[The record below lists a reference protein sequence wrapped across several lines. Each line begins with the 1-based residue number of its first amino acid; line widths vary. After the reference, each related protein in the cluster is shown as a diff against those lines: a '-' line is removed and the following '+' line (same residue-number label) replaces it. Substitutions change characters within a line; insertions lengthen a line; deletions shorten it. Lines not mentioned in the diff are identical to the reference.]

1 MSSGA
6 QMTEGRPKCG
16 AELTNV
22 EARLKTRTRPEDPGV
37 PDYFHLATL
46 CTNRS
51 CPGRHQALSE
61 VLAGEYEV
69 NRLSGAAR

>member
-1 MSSGA
+1 MSSVA
-6 QMTEGRPKCG
+6 QMTEVCPKCG

-22 EARLKTRTRPEDPGV
+22 EARLKTRTRPEDAGV
-37 PDYFHLATL
+37 SDYFHLATL

-61 VLAGEYEV
+61 VLAGKSEV
-69 NRLSGAAR
+69 KRLSGAAR